1 MAKIILSAVV
11 CLAMFG
17 SMAVA
22 AGPCLEANGTYP
34 VSGSCDAYIECR
46 NGVPEEKL
54 CPDGLLFNGRTSGY
68 PCGYPIEV
76 QCDQPQARSQ
86 PPQSTDECPRQF
98 GYYRMGDSKNCGQF
112 KNCASG
118 RGYILDC
125 PDGLA
130 WNPATYRCDWPDQV
144 EDCDAEAFLG
154 FKCPAL
160 PARSPLLGEP
170 EEEYTFYPSPNN
182 CQQYYLCIEGRP
194 RRISCGEDQAFN
206 EELKQCDDIENVPNC
221 SPEIKQRGIEIKN
234 ARLSAAAARKAG
246 HK

>member
-1 MAKIILSAVV
+1 MAKIIISAVV

-17 SMAVA
+17 TMALA
-22 AGPCLEANGTYP
+22 AGSCPQANGTYP

-46 NGVPEEKL
+46 NGVAEEKL
-54 CPDGLLFNGRTSGY
+54 CPDGLLFNEKSTGY
-68 PCGYPIEV
+68 PCGYPIDVECS
-76 QCDQPQARSQ
+76 QGQARLQAAQ
-86 PPQSTDECPRQF
+86 PTDECPHQF

-118 RGYILDC
+118 RGYIFDC

-130 WNPATYRCDWPDQV
+130 WNPATYRCDWPDVV

-154 FKCPAL
+154 FKCPDL
-160 PARSPLLGEP
+160 PPRSPLLGEP
-170 EEEYTFYPSPNN
+170 EEEYTFHPSPNN

-206 EELKQCDDIENVPNC
+206 QELKVCDDIENVNNC
-221 SPEIKQRGIEIKN
+221 SPEIKQRGVEIKN
-234 ARLSAAAARKAG
+234 ARLAAAQARKRQ
-246 HK
+246 